1 MGYVSLLNS
10 VRKGLHLKCKYPKH
24 GRQNV
29 LKWHEGVI
37 EKAGIGPNG
46 AFCLV
51 RSSTG
56 QYRTLRCDRMIDAS
70 LS

>member
-1 MGYVSLLNS
+1 MSNVALLASLA
-10 VRKGLHLKCKYPKH
+10 KGKYLKCKYPKH
-24 GRQNV
+24 GRLNV

-37 EKAGIGPNG
+37 EKAGFGPNG
-46 AFCLV
+46 AYALV

-56 QYRTLRCDRMIDAS
+56 QYRTLRCDKMLDAS